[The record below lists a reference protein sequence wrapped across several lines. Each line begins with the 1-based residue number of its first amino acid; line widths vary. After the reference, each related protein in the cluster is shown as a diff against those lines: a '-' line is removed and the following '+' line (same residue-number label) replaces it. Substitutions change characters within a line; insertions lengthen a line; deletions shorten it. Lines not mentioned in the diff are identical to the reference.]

1 MSVVYLTRDMLPAK
15 HDPAPTPYA
24 MRVEL
29 AVLKVAER
37 VARGSTLTAAQH
49 MSIWLD
55 HHSFIP
61 LASIRAEFGAI
72 R

>member
-1 MSVVYLTRDMLPAK
+1 MTAHIIQMRFPTE
-15 HDPAPTPYA
+15 PAPPPDPYA

-55 HHSFIP
+55 HHSFVP
-61 LASIRAEFGAI
+61 LTSIRAEFERI
-72 R
+72 V